1 VAWTL
6 LPDLQEIAMRLRL
19 AILGVLIALFV
30 APAFA
35 DSLQLDNKGIVS
47 ASGGSS
53 GFNVTSFLNQLSLNG
68 QVIASGD
75 LGTIG
80 FSTGNFTGSLLG
92 GGQFNTGT
100 FEITDKNGTPGDV
113 LFASNFVGA
122 WTKISG
128 DMYKLVGTFSAVVQ
142 GLGTLNGT
150 TTQFFELEREDGHL
164 SFDDLHGKTTLS
176 VAAVPEPGTLTLL
189 GTGLLGLGG
198 MVRRKFAT
206 Q

>member
-1 VAWTL
+1 MKVRFAL
-6 LPDLQEIAMRLRL
+6 LGI
-19 AILGVLIALFV
+19 LIALFV

-35 DSLQLDNKGIVS
+35 DSIQFDNKGIIS

-53 GFNVTSFLNQLSLNG
+53 GINVTSVLNQVSFNG

-80 FSTGNFTGSLLG
+80 FNTGNFTGSLFG
-92 GGQFNTGT
+92 GGQFSTGT
-100 FEITDKNGTPGDV
+100 FDITVNGQGAI
-113 LFASNFVGA
+113 LFASNFAGA
-122 WTKISG
+122 WTKIS
-128 DMYKLVGTFSAVVQ
+128 DDIFKLVGTFSTVVN
-142 GLGTLNGT
+142 GVAFNGT

-164 SFDDLHGKTTLS
+164 SFDDLHGKTTIS
-176 VAAVPEPGTLTLL
+176 PAAVPEPGTLTLL

>member
-1 VAWTL
+1 MKLRFAL
-6 LPDLQEIAMRLRL
+6 LGI
-19 AILGVLIALFV
+19 LIALFV

-35 DSLQLDNKGIVS
+35 NSIQFDNKGIIS

-53 GFNVTSFLNQLSLNG
+53 GINVVSFLNQVSLNG
-68 QVIASGD
+68 QVVASGD

-92 GGQFNTGT
+92 GGQFGAGT
-100 FEITDKNGTPGDV
+100 FDITLNGQGNV
-113 LFASNFVGA
+113 LSANNFVGF
-122 WTKISG
+122 WTKLS
-128 DMYKLVGTFSAVVQ
+128 DDSYKLVGTFSVPMN
-142 GLGTLNGT
+142 GLNFSGT
-150 TTQFFELEREDGHL
+150 TTQCFELENADGHL
-164 SFDDLHGKTTLS
+164 SFDDLHGKTTFSLT
-176 VAAVPEPGTLTLL
+176 AVPEPGTLTLL